1 MTYHVPVLLKEVVE
15 QLQPRRGG
23 LYVDGT
29 VGGGGH
35 AEAILQAT
43 APEGRLIGLDWD
55 QEALAASRDRLKEFA
70 GRMQLLQANFAD
82 VEEALMSVG
91 VTAVDGVLFDV
102 GVSSRQFDEPSR
114 GFSFQREGPLD
125 MRMSGMGTS
134 ARDVLMESS
143 VDELTRIFRVYG
155 EERRARAIALRIER
169 ERAIHPLETTTQLA
183 QLVEQVLGWRPGSVI
198 KPATRV
204 FQAMRIHV
212 NRELENLQRGLV
224 AGVKVL
230 KSGGRLAVISFHSL
244 EDRIVKQ
251 FFVKMS
257 VGCVCPPQL
266 AVCVC
271 GRSEAMRII
280 TRKPVTPTEEE
291 VRQNPRAR
299 SAKLRV
305 AEKI

>member
-15 QLQPRRGG
+15 QMQPRPGG
-23 LYVDGT
+23 VYVDGT
-29 VGGGGH
+29 MGGGGH
-35 AEAILQAT
+35 AEAVLRAT
-43 APEGRLIGLDWD
+43 APDGRLIGLDWD
-55 QEALAASRDRLKEFA
+55 KEALEASRVRLKEFE
-70 GRMQLLQANFAD
+70 GRLQLLQSNFAE
-82 VEEALMSVG
+82 VEQALKIAG

-125 MRMSGMGTS
+125 MRMSGMGAS
-134 ARDVLMESS
+134 ARDILMDSS

-155 EERRARAIALRIER
+155 EERRARSIALRIEQ
-169 ERAIHPLETTTQLA
+169 ERAVRPLETTIELA
-183 QLVEQVLGWRPGSVI
+183 ELVERVLGRRPGSVI
-198 KPATRV
+198 HPATRV
-204 FQAMRIHV
+204 FQALRIQV
-212 NRELENLQRGLV
+212 NRELENLQRGLE

-257 VGCVCPPQL
+257 AGCVCPPQL

-271 GRSEAMRII
+271 GRKEVMRIV